1 MSLQEQAEARKAK
14 LAALKK
20 RKTLHDAGAPAD
32 PANPADD
39 AAADR
44 YSAFQGLTLA

>member
-44 YSAFQGLTLA
+44 YSALQGSCYT